1 MRQTLYRIFFYPR
14 ASVRPYLLVTFGSAL
29 GGAARLGCTLAV
41 ERLLG
46 AAFPYGTLFVNVLGS
61 FLIGFVFTLT
71 DEGGGRFP
79 TGPDFR
85 LFFMTGI
92 CGGYTT
98 FSSFSLQTLTL
109 LRDGRGLGAGLNVLG
124 SVVLCLLATW
134 LGLWAGTGQK

>member
-1 MRQTLYRIFFYPR
+1 MRLC
-14 ASVRPYLLVTFGSAL
+14 LLVALGSAL
-29 GGAARLGCTLAV
+29 GGVARLGCTLAA

-46 AAFPYGTLFVNVLGS
+46 TAFPYGTLFVNILGS
-61 FLIGFVFTLT
+61 FIIGFIFTAT
-71 DEGGGRFP
+71 DGAAGRFL

-85 LFFMTGI
+85 VFFMTGV

-109 LRDGRGLGAGLNVLG
+109 LRSGQALGAGLNVLG

>member
-1 MRQTLYRIFFYPR
+1 M
-14 ASVRPYLLVTFGSAL
+14 RPYLLVAFGSAL
-29 GGAARLGCTLAV
+29 GGVARLGCTLAA

-61 FLIGFVFTLT
+61 FLIGFVFAAT
-71 DEGGGRFP
+71 DGPAGRFP

-85 LFFMTGI
+85 VFFMPGV

-109 LRDGRGLGAGLNVLG
+109 LRAGHGLAAGANVLG
-124 SVVLCLLATW
+124 SVALCLLATW
-134 LGLWAGTGQK
+134 LGQLVGAALGGPAAR